1 MFFPRRT
8 LRFDESYFDP
18 EDTSS
23 YLLDDKYGAEILR
36 IKFASSFTDTSLV
49 AFIGWIDVTY
59 ASSYVFSKL
68 IPLSSH
74 VWSIISSEFWWDI
87 IYSHILF
94 SSII

>member
-23 YLLDDKYGAEILR
+23 YLLDDKYGAENLR

-49 AFIGWIDVTY
+49 AFIG
-59 ASSYVFSKL
+59 
-68 IPLSSH
+68 
-74 VWSIISSEFWWDI
+74 
-87 IYSHILF
+87 
-94 SSII
+94 